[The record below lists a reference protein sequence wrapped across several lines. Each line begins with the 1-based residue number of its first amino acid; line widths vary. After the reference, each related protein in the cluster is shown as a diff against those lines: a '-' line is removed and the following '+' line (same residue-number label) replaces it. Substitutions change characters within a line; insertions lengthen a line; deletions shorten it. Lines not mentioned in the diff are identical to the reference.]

1 MTPSSGS
8 PGEMDET
15 LRFLR
20 MRDPL
25 QLDDGTVDRLLDGM
39 PVDDAPPSYR
49 GVVELLSSLKA
60 APSAAELDGERQ
72 AVTTLISRSQQ
83 AARPSPPSRRSSVQ
97 RRLQLTGAALVGT
110 ATLLVGLG
118 AAGALPGAAQG
129 VASDVLS
136 TVGVSTPNPDSHA
149 GVHPDTRGRSGDA
162 SEAPSSDTAVG
173 ESSGAGATISGLAT
187 DDSTSGVDKGA
198 AVSTE
203 ASDGHSQA
211 GQHGDAAAPDTN
223 TPAAANPPVVTP
235 NPGGTT
241 TADTASGG
249 RSDTGTNT
257 ADSASGG
264 RADAG
269 SGNASAGLANRP

>member
-1 MTPSSGS
+1 
-8 PGEMDET
+8 MDET
-15 LRFLR
+15 LRFR

-49 GVVELLSSLKA
+49 GVVELLSTLKA

-72 AVTTLISRSQQ
+72 AVTTITARSHET
-83 AARPSPPSRRSSVQ
+83 ARPSPPSRRSSVK
-97 RRLQLTGAALVGT
+97 RRLQLTGAAVVGT

-129 VASDVLS
+129 VASDMLS
-136 TVGVSTPNPDSHA
+136 TVGVSTPNPNSHA
-149 GVHPDTRGRSGDA
+149 GVHPDTRGRSGDTADA
-162 SEAPSSDTAVG
+162 SDAPSSDPAATDAG
-173 ESSGAGATISGLAT
+173 SGASGKGATISGIAT
-187 DDSTSGVDKGA
+187 DGSTTGVDKGA
-198 AVSTE
+198 AVSSV

-211 GQHGDAAAPDTN
+211 GQHGDATAPDTG

-249 RSDTGTNT
+249 NSDTGTSI
-257 ADSASGG
+257 ADGASDG
-264 RADAG
+264 RAEAG
-269 SGNASAGLANRP
+269 SGNASTGLSNRP